1 MTPLPYTLRPV
12 SLHINSITMKQLSIL
27 ALGAVAVLTAC
38 NSRPANQFDLKGT
51 IDGADG
57 QTIYLVY
64 TRNDSVKTDSTV
76 IADGTFAFTGI
87 AEVPVSATFY
97 TGDVMNWESKT
108 RAGIYLEPS
117 EMTVTG
123 LTAED
128 FSGAKISGSRTQDEM
143 YEYEALIRP
152 IQEEIKSVRQA
163 MQGADQLARPAL
175 EAKSDSLGNIYVTMT
190 IEFIKSHPASYYS
203 AVLLN
208 MTAGHMS
215 YPDLKAAFDGLTPEV
230 QASAEEVAQELEVL
244 ESIQPGKPAPDLIGN
259 NPDGK
264 EIRLSDLKGKVV
276 LIDFWATWCG
286 PCRAALPHVRE
297 LYNKYHDRGFEVFCV
312 ADNDSSPDK
321 WKEVIVEEGIEDYHN
336 ILRGLKMNTTPD
348 GQFAG
353 YDKSGD
359 QSDKYAVHYLPTK
372 YLIAADGTVI
382 GKMDTNEE
390 LDARLAEIFR

>member
-97 TGDVMNWESKT
+97 MGDVMNWESKT

-128 FSGAKISGSRTQDEM
+128 FSGAKISGSRTHDEV

-163 MQGADQLARPAL
+163 MQGADQLARPAF
-175 EAKSDSLGNIYVTMT
+175 EAKSDSLGNIYETMT
-190 IEFIKSHPASYYS
+190 VEYDSRTY
-203 AVLLN
+203 VL
-208 MTAGHMS
+208 
-215 YPDLKAAFDGLTPEV
+215 
-230 QASAEEVAQELEVL
+230 
-244 ESIQPGKPAPDLIGN
+244 
-259 NPDGK
+259 
-264 EIRLSDLKGKVV
+264 
-276 LIDFWATWCG
+276 
-286 PCRAALPHVRE
+286 
-297 LYNKYHDRGFEVFCV
+297 
-312 ADNDSSPDK
+312 
-321 WKEVIVEEGIEDYHN
+321 
-336 ILRGLKMNTTPD
+336 
-348 GQFAG
+348 
-353 YDKSGD
+353 
-359 QSDKYAVHYLPTK
+359 
-372 YLIAADGTVI
+372 
-382 GKMDTNEE
+382 
-390 LDARLAEIFR
+390 FRS